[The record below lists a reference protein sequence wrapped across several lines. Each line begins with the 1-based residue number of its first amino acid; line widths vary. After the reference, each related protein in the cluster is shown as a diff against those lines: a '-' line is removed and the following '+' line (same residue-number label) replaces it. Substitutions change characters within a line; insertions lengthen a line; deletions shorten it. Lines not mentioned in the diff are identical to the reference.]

1 VSITPTSVKFNLDL
15 PPKDSSGPVNDFGA
29 HKFIVLRFVAGSEGG
44 FAQPEV
50 INHSLTLSNVRIA
63 EVLEKLVADKYLLE
77 ECGGFSITP
86 EGKAVL
92 EKL

>member
-1 VSITPTSVKFNLDL
+1 MSEDKFVFKPCI
-15 PPKDSSGPVNDFGA
+15 PPGTGASGPVHEFGQ
-29 HKFIVLRFVAGSEGG
+29 HKFIVLRFIAEEEHG

-50 INHSLTLSNVRIA
+50 INHCLTLSNARIT
-63 EVLEKLVADKYLLE
+63 EVLKKLVEEGCLIE
-77 ECGGFSITP
+77 ECAGYSVTP

>member
-1 VSITPTSVKFNLDL
+1 VSEDKFVFKPCI
-15 PPKDSSGPVNDFGA
+15 PPGTGASGPVNAFGQ
-29 HKFIVLRFVAGSEGG
+29 HNFIVLRFVAGEGHCSE
-44 FAQPEV
+44 PE
-50 INHSLTLSNVRIA
+50 INHSLTLSNARIA
-63 EVLEKLVADKYLLE
+63 EVLKKLVADKYLLE